1 MKTGKLMVLRL
12 AMFSLV
18 FAASAAGVF
27 AQVDQGEL
35 QQNLGPV
42 TFINYEGP
50 HSRIETREQI
60 RQIGVPLGR
69 AVKSGAAQSGYSNR
83 YFVIHSV
90 SAPDGS
96 KLDADIFGLGVDV
109 GVDHIRNLRTIIQGY
124 LQEAYGYNAADALL
138 LAEYITIYNA
148 VYRGNWDY
156 FSSRYKSAVLQ
167 NLTKEKTGLS
177 IRYDEWPGRTL
188 MLIPLG
194 LGGLSS
200 IDTSAISDSR
210 VVEELRKED
219 DKGVEQRR
227 DMVDLK
233 EREAAQAEQ
242 KAQIEREAI
251 KDEEKKIAQG
261 RDQVAEEK
269 QQIAQER
276 AQNEQD
282 AAEGKTTP
290 EEAQAKEDE
299 LSQREQEADEK
310 SNELDQRESNLEQ
323 RRDEA
328 EKQQN
333 LADQKTQEAQQERE
347 SIAEDQ
353 QAAIN
358 ADAASGV
365 IGAIIEKQD
374 AVVGRLVRLDPA
386 SSRELK
392 RSPLDT
398 VYIRTLTFVSGRIL
412 AIAGENKGN
421 GAIRLIEI
429 NPGSLE
435 MAKQGDDDMSPGSLI
450 WVNGGDLYA
459 ITVNLDDNSLYLA
472 RFNTD
477 LALQA
482 KSQIKVHPNATVVI
496 QQGVLLTQKDD
507 GSAALLNPATLAVTG
522 GR

>member
-1 MKTGKLMVLRL
+1 MKKGKYLTLRILLFSFIFSRIAATG
-12 AMFSLV
+12 
-18 FAASAAGVF
+18 F

-35 QQNLGPV
+35 QQNLPPV

-60 RQIGVPLGR
+60 RQIGVPLGQ
-69 AVKSGAAQSGYSNR
+69 AVKDGSTEAGLSNR

-90 SAPDGS
+90 SAPEGG

-124 LQEAYGYNAADALL
+124 LQEAYGYNASDALL

-156 FSSRYKSAVLQ
+156 FSDRYKTAVIQ

-242 KAQIEREAI
+242 KAQVEREAI
-251 KDEEKKIAQG
+251 KEEEKKITQE
-261 RDQVAEEK
+261 REQVAEEK

-276 AQNEQD
+276 EQNQQD
-282 AAEGKTTP
+282 TAEGKTTP
-290 EEAQAKEDE
+290 EEAQEKEEE
-299 LSQREQEADEK
+299 LAQREQAADQK
-310 SNELDQRESNLEQ
+310 SGELDQREQNLDQ

-328 EKQQN
+328 QKQQD

-347 SIAEDQ
+347 SIAQDQ

-358 ADAASGV
+358 ADTGGGV
-365 IGAIIEKQD
+365 IGAIIENQ
-374 AVVGRLVRLDPA
+374 AAGMGRLVRLDP
-386 SSRELK
+386 SNGRELK

-398 VYIRTLTFVSGRIL
+398 VYIRTVAFVSGKIL

-429 NPGSLE
+429 NSNSLE
-435 MAKQGDDDMSPGSLI
+435 MAKQGDDDLNPGSLV

-459 ITVNLDDNSLYLA
+459 ITVNLADNSLYLG

-482 KSQIKVHPNATVVI
+482 KSQIKVHPNATVII
-496 QQGVLLTQKDD
+496 QQGSLLTQKDD
-507 GSAALLNPATLAVTG
+507 GSAAILNPATLAETISK
-522 GR
+522 